1 LSTTLKKIS
10 LYLIDDHQML
20 IDGLKAI
27 LKNEP
32 SIEIIGECT
41 LPLLA
46 FEQIQMLKP
55 RIVLVDINMPE
66 MNGAELVRKLRPRMN
81 ETDFIALSMYGER
94 ANIKE
99 MLQAGVKG
107 YILKNTGREELIR
120 AIISVNEGREFF
132 SEEVAAVIGSSPVHD
147 EALNTVNLTEREID
161 IIECIAKEMTNAEMA
176 KALFISERTVETHRK
191 NIFRKTG
198 TRSVLGLVKFA
209 LDKGF
214 IK

>member
-1 LSTTLKKIS
+1 MKHIS
-10 LYLIDDHQML
+10 LYLVDNHQML

-27 LKNEP
+27 ITTEP
-32 SIEIIGECT
+32 EFRVIGECT

-46 FEQIQMLKP
+46 IEQIQLLKP
-55 RIVLVDINMPE
+55 DVVLTDINMPE
-66 MNGAELVRKLRPRMN
+66 LSGIDLVRKLKPRVP
-81 ETDFIALSMYGER
+81 ETLFIALSMYGER
-94 ANIKE
+94 SYIKD
-99 MLQAGVKG
+99 MLQAGVSG
-107 YILKNTGREELIR
+107 YVLKNTGRDELIR
-120 AIISVNEGREFF
+120 AIKSVVTGKEFF
-132 SEEVAAVIGSSPVHD
+132 SDDVTFVIDTNPVNSEE
-147 EALNTVNLTEREID
+147 LNKINLTEREID

-198 TRSVLGLVKFA
+198 SRSVLGLVKFA

>member
-1 LSTTLKKIS
+1 MNLQLDKVTI
-10 LYLIDDHQML
+10 YLVDDHQML

-27 LKNEP
+27 INSEP
-32 SIEIIGECT
+32 DFEIVGECT

-46 FEQIQMLKP
+46 YEQIQLLKP
-55 RIVLVDINMPE
+55 KIVLTDINMPE
-66 MNGAELVRKLRPRMN
+66 MNGVELVKKLKPILPN
-81 ETDFIALSMYGER
+81 TKFIALSMFGER
-94 ANIKE
+94 TYIKD

-107 YILKNTGREELIR
+107 YVLKNTGKEELVR
-120 AIISVNEGREFF
+120 AIKSVLNGNEYL
-132 SEEVAAVIGSSPVHD
+132 SDDAAAVI
-147 EALNTVNLTEREID
+147 ENTTTQAQDVSKVNLTDREID
-161 IIECIAKEMTNAEMA
+161 IIECIAREMTNAEIA

-191 NIFRKTG
+191 NIFRKTA

>member
-1 LSTTLKKIS
+1 MKHIS
-10 LYLIDDHQML
+10 LYLVDDHQML

-27 LKNEP
+27 ISTEP
-32 SIEIIGECT
+32 EFRVVGECT

-46 FEQIQMLKP
+46 IEQIQLLKP
-55 RIVLVDINMPE
+55 NIVLTDINMPE
-66 MNGAELVRKLRPRMN
+66 LSGIDLVRKLKPRVP
-81 ETDFIALSMYGER
+81 ETLFIALSMYGER
-94 ANIKE
+94 SYIKD
-99 MLQAGVKG
+99 MLQAGVSG
-107 YILKNTGREELIR
+107 YVLKNTGRDELIR
-120 AIISVNEGREFF
+120 AIKSVVAGKEFF
-132 SEEVAAVIGSSPVHD
+132 SDEVTFVMDTNPVNSEE
-147 EALNTVNLTEREID
+147 LNKINLTEREID

>member
-1 LSTTLKKIS
+1 MAAITI
-10 LYLIDDHQML
+10 YLVDDHQML

-27 LKNEP
+27 LKTE
-32 SIEIIGECT
+32 SQFEIIGECT

-46 FEQIQMLKP
+46 FEQIQLLKP
-55 RIVLVDINMPE
+55 KIVLTDINMPE
-66 MNGAELVRKLRPRMN
+66 MSGIELVRKLKPRLPQT
-81 ETDFIALSMYGER
+81 EFIALSMYGER
-94 ANIKE
+94 TYIKD
-99 MLQAGVKG
+99 MLQAGVSG
-107 YILKNTGREELIR
+107 YVLKNTGREELVR
-120 AIISVNEGREFF
+120 AILTVCNGKEFF
-132 SEEVAAVIGSSPVHD
+132 SEEVASTIDNSPVND
-147 EALNTVNLTEREID
+147 EELNKVNLTEREID

-176 KALFISERTVETHRK
+176 KSLFISERTVETHRK

>member
-1 LSTTLKKIS
+1 MEKITLYIV
-10 LYLIDDHQML
+10 DDHQML

-27 LKNEP
+27 IKNEQQL
-32 SIEIIGECT
+32 ELVGECT

-46 FEQIQMLKP
+46 FEQIQLLKP
-55 RIVLVDINMPE
+55 RVVLTDLNMPE
-66 MNGAELVRKLRPRMN
+66 MSGVELVRRLKPRMQK
-81 ETDFIALSMYGER
+81 TDFIALSMYGER
-94 ANIKE
+94 SYIKD
-99 MLQAGVKG
+99 MLQAGVSG

-120 AIISVNEGREFF
+120 AIMTVCEGKAFF
-132 SEEVAAVIGSSPVHD
+132 SDEVATSLESSPINN
-147 EALNTVNLTEREID
+147 EELNTVNLTEREVD

>member
-1 LSTTLKKIS
+1 MGILVSKITI
-10 LYLIDDHQML
+10 YLVDDHQML

-27 LKNEP
+27 INSEP
-32 SIEIIGECT
+32 DFQIVGECT

-46 FEQIQMLKP
+46 FEQIQLIKP
-55 RIVLVDINMPE
+55 KIVLTDINMPE
-66 MNGAELVRKLRPRMN
+66 MSGIDLVRKLKPKLPDTM
-81 ETDFIALSMYGER
+81 FIALSMFGER
-94 ANIKE
+94 SYIKD
-99 MLQAGVKG
+99 MLQVGVSG
-107 YILKNTGREELIR
+107 YILKNTGRDELVR
-120 AIISVNEGREFF
+120 AIKSVVSGKEFL
-132 SEEVAAVIGSSPVHD
+132 SDEVAAIMETSP
-147 EALNTVNLTEREID
+147 LNNEELNKINLTEREID
-161 IIECIAKEMTNAEMA
+161 IIECIAKEMTNSEMA

>member
-1 LSTTLKKIS
+1 MVPLTI
-10 LYLIDDHQML
+10 YIVDDHQML

-27 LKNEP
+27 LKTETQFQ
-32 SIEIIGECT
+32 IIGECT

-46 FEQIQMLKP
+46 FEQIQLLKP
-55 RIVLVDINMPE
+55 KVVLTDINMPE
-66 MNGAELVRKLRPRMN
+66 MSGIELVRKLKPRLPQT
-81 ETDFIALSMYGER
+81 EFIALSMFGER
-94 ANIKE
+94 SYIKD
-99 MLQAGVKG
+99 MLQAGVSG
-107 YILKNTGREELIR
+107 YVLKNTGREELVN
-120 AIISVNEGREFF
+120 AILTVCNGKQFF
-132 SEEVAAVIGSSPVHD
+132 SEEVSEVLENAPINND
-147 EALNTVNLTEREID
+147 ELNTINLTEREVD